1 MLFNMR
7 RILVFTTA
15 LLLAGCVSRAPEVP
29 QVQAPAPVQ
38 KKELTTD
45 LLGAT
50 AGELIQAF
58 GQPALQVREGA
69 GLKLQWRGRACVMD
83 AYLYPSGSSGT
94 LKVTHV
100 DTRTP
105 TGADFDQAACIFSLR
120 ERAI

>member
-83 AYLYPSGSSGT
+83 AYLYLQGT
-94 LKVTHV
+94 AERVSHV
-100 DTRTP
+100 DTRLANGNDT
-105 TGADFDQAACIFSLR
+105 DRDQCVASLSR
-120 ERAI
+120 L